1 MERYIDAVALK
12 ERMLNYYDCVNDT
25 TCKGNY
31 RGETLMDY
39 EVADMIED
47 CIDNA
52 PTADVVAVV
61 RCGECK
67 RWKADGG
74 YGLDLDGTK
83 RLYGVCAITNMAY
96 KENHFCNFGAKRNEE
111 K

>member
-1 MERYIDAVALK
+1 MSYIER
-12 ERMLNYYDCVNDT
+12 
-25 TCKGNY
+25 
-31 RGETLMDY
+31 ETLIKSIEKRRLVFKDGIT
-39 EVADMIED
+39 VAEALAAQGKVIREEIE
-47 CIDNA
+47 NA
-52 PTADVVAVV
+52 PAADVVAVV

-83 RLYGVCAITNMAY
+83 RLYGKCAITNMAI
-96 KENHFCNFGAKRNEE
+96 KENCFCNFGARKDGERSE